1 MILVKK
7 HTALSFCIVFTLC
20 FTVLLPSAIQF
31 THLFENHEHKSC
43 GDITTHLHEK
53 EFECSI
59 QSFHL
64 NSFSFQIFE
73 YPDFFEKVTFI
84 EKIDH
89 YKNETSN
96 KNFSYFL
103 LRGPPFNF

>member
-1 MILVKK
+1 MTTSKK
-7 HTALSFCIVFTLC
+7 HTAFSLSIALSLCITL
-20 FTVLLPSAIQF
+20 LLPTALQF
-31 THLFENHEHKSC
+31 SHLFEHHEHKSC

-73 YPDFFEKVTFI
+73 YPDFFEKVNFI
-84 EKIDH
+84 EKINH
-89 YKNETSN
+89 YKSENSTQNS
-96 KNFSYFL
+96 SYFL
-103 LRGPPFNF
+103 RRGPPAIA